1 MFYEGG
7 GCVSTFILKGA
18 SHTIV
23 YSEMP
28 LNLPVQLSG
37 LLIH

>member
-7 GCVSTFILKGA
+7 RCVSTFILKGA
-18 SHTIV
+18 SHTTV

-37 LLIH
+37 LLIP